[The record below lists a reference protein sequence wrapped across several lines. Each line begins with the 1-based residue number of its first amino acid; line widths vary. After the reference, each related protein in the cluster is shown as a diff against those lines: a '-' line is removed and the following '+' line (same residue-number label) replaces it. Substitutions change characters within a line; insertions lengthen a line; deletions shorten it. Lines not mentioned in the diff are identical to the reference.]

1 MKRKTVIRALC
12 LLVAAACLGSSA
24 ALAADGY
31 AYLGESAGV
40 YINGAD
46 ITTDSAG
53 SINLAPS
60 GEISS
65 ENGNVT
71 VTGMKMTYREIGDWA
86 SGGASGEASSGS
98 GEASGS
104 ASGQAGQSG
113 VAIYGESGTEVVVGG
128 ADDWFEAFDGRR
140 YNTVIELWADDAD
153 VENALTPG
161 STRSALVNDV
171 ETWPGVGLE
180 ATADKLTIDNTCI
193 LTQGA
198 SRSALLTS
206 GNTDLVVRD
215 SSLYSLAE
223 GWILPAH
230 ICISRAART
239 ALLTSG
245 GNSWFYNTRIYSDN
259 WGTYSMDA
267 SDGIDHLY
275 IINSYSENYRGG
287 YGLYVL
293 GMGED
298 YAQGNNHVYMYGSKF
313 VSPQYGILF
322 DNGPFLY
329 VGSMADMA
337 ADEHAMDEYDGAI
350 APDDYLTEDGGSLI
364 AAANNAMIVTF
375 DMHAAPDLIGKI
387 VMENS
392 TLSTAAED
400 IVGEDGEALGH
411 VMDYDGATV
420 LNEDAIA
427 GGAGWFGVNYIRGS
441 VFWLRGA
448 NADITLDNVDMK
460 TDTGILFQ
468 STLDYTNNA
477 SSNMT
482 GRECLGIDI
491 VMKDMDVQ
499 GDILHEDYQRVM
511 SVALDGT
518 SLTGAVDHF
527 SAEEYAMRAAAFVE
541 EHWSE
546 AEAIKASYEAENG
559 AGSSLLGTPED
570 ILGWLVYDETYDESL
585 GGLEMELT
593 NGSVWNVTGA
603 SRLTKLTIGEGCAL
617 TGMLTVNGRTIEAV
631 PGVYEGEIVVMP
643 LTSPSAEPS
652 GEAS

>member
-1 MKRKTVIRALC
+1 MTRHNMIRISC
-12 LLVAAACLGSSA
+12 LLLAMAFCLGGTA
-24 ALAADGY
+24 ALAADY
-31 AYLGESAGV
+31 SYLGENAGITIDGDV
-40 YINGAD
+40 VSTAEDVD
-46 ITTDSAG
+46 IQ
-53 SINLAPS
+53 LAPS
-60 GEISS
+60 GEIASADGVVAVS
-65 ENGNVT
+65 GVRLT
-71 VTGMKMTYREIGDWA
+71 AREIGDWTA
-86 SGGASGEASSGS
+86 GGASGEASSGS
-98 GEASGS
+98 GEASAS

-113 VAIYGESGTEVVVGG
+113 VAIYGDSGTEVSIGG
-128 ADDWFEAFDGRR
+128 ADDWFEASDGQK

-153 VENALTPG
+153 EDNALNPG
-161 STRSALVNDV
+161 EKRSALINDV
-171 ETWPGVGLE
+171 ETWPGVGLV
-180 ATADKLTIDNTCI
+180 ATADRLTIDNTCI

-206 GNTDLVVRD
+206 GNTDLVIRD
-215 SSLYSLAE
+215 SSLYSLAD

-298 YAQGNNHVYMYGSKF
+298 YADGNNHVYMYGSKF

-322 DNGPFLY
+322 DNGPYLY
-329 VGSMADMA
+329 VGGMADMA

-350 APDDYLTEDGGSLI
+350 APSDYLTEGGRSLI

-387 VMENS
+387 VIENAI
-392 TLSTAAED
+392 LSTAAED

-448 NADITLDNVDMK
+448 NADITLDNVSMK
-460 TDTGILFQ
+460 TDTGVLFR

-482 GRECLGIDI
+482 GRECLGIGI
-491 VMKDMDVQ
+491 VMKDMDAQ
-499 GDILHEDYQRVM
+499 GDILHEDYQRKMTVT
-511 SVALDGT
+511 LDGT
-518 SLTGAVDHF
+518 TLTGAADHF
-527 SAEEYAMRAAAFVE
+527 TAEEYALRAAAFVE
-541 EHWSE
+541 EQWAE
-546 AEAIKASYEAENG
+546 AEAIKAAYEAENG

-585 GGLEMELT
+585 GGLELELT
-593 NGSVWNVTGA
+593 NGSVWNVTGE
-603 SRLTKLTIGEGCAL
+603 SRLTKLAIDDGCELA
-617 TGMLTVNGRTIEAV
+617 GILTVNSQTVEAA
-631 PGVYEGEIVVMP
+631 PGIYEGEIVVMP
-643 LTSPSAEPS
+643 LTAPSAAPS